1 MENKY
6 LRLKEYGSTG
16 KGRKV
21 TPLDAPYRGHSHFW
35 QRAFSRRSLLKGA
48 AQTSALVL
56 GSGLLVPGI
65 TFGKDNKGSLPKP
78 IPEVIFPGTP
88 FHVLDFNDPQNDIS
102 TIYDFKGYVGVTGV
116 MGTGTGKNTNTG
128 QTYPLLFDSDMRFMK
143 GTYIGQDG
151 SVQNGTFAFV

>member
-6 LRLKEYGSTG
+6 LRLKEYGSPG

-21 TPLDAPYRGHSHFW
+21 TTLDVPYQRHSHFW
-35 QRAFSRRSLLKGA
+35 QRAFSRRSLIKGA

-65 TFGKDNKGSLPKP
+65 IFGKDNKGPSPKP

-102 TIYDFKGYVGVTGV
+102 SIYDFKGYAGVTGV
-116 MGTGTGKNTNTG
+116 MGTGTGQNTNTG
-128 QTYPLLFDSDMRFMK
+128 ETYPLLFDSDMRFMK